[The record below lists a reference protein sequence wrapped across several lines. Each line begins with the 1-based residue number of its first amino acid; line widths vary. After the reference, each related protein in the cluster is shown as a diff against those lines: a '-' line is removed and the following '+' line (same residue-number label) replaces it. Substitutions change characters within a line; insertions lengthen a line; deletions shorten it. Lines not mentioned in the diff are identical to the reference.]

1 MAKLEMYCK
10 NVWGVE
16 AKGNE
21 AVEVA
26 IQKTEAFFNSL
37 GIKTRLSDYGI
48 GEDVVNE
55 IVRRF
60 RERGTKLGE
69 HGIVTPEHVEEI
81 LRDRL

>member
-1 MAKLEMYCK
+1 MFCK
-10 NVWGVE
+10 NVWGVD
-16 AKGNE
+16 AKGDE
-21 AVEVA
+21 AVSIA

-60 RERGTKLGE
+60 RERGSMLGE
-69 HGIVTPEHVEEI
+69 HGIVTPDKVDAI